1 MHVIV
6 KEARTKGMAEAWW
19 VVEFHDD
26 FESEFEDMEDDVQ
39 DTLLAAAKAV

>member
-1 MHVIV
+1 
-6 KEARTKGMAEAWW
+6 MAEAWW
-19 VVEFHDD
+19 VVDFHDD